1 MKYSMPL
8 THEQCRLL
16 EQSVSAVQPHAE
28 ALSDFFYAHL
38 LESLPSLAP
47 AISLN
52 RKLQRKQLL
61 EALNTTVCH
70 AFNGYPYVE
79 NDPHAGLWNLGQR
92 TLTPM
97 AYTCYYEAAGHAIVY
112 AFRQVLKDDF
122 SDAVC
127 AAWQV
132 ILQSAAYIATLGAS
146 APEQAKPG
154 AHSAN

>member
-16 EQSVSAVQPHAE
+16 EHSVSAVQPHAE

-38 LESLPSLAP
+38 LENLPSLAP

-52 RKLQRKQLL
+52 RKSQQKQLL
-61 EALNTTVCH
+61 EALNITICH
-70 AFNGYPYVE
+70 AFSGYSYVE
-79 NDPHAGLWNLGQR
+79 NDPHAGMWNLGQR

-122 SDAVC
+122 SDALHTV
-127 AAWQV
+127 WQ
-132 ILQSAAYIATLGAS
+132 IMLQSAAYIATLGAD
-146 APEQAKPG
+146 APEQATPD
-154 AHSAN
+154 AHSAS